1 VHSRVGRVLGAVA
14 GIVAVG
20 VLGGCGVEQPGSA
33 AVLGDTSVPLAVV
46 QSQIRPILDKL
57 TPEQRAQG
65 VGPDIARFVLSLE
78 LTRDLARKELAA
90 QGLTVTDADVSA
102 YIEQRGGAAALLQG
116 QPFDESQLRL
126 QIFNTVAAAKLATK
140 IAPGLTVT
148 ADVLGSANR
157 ADAEAK
163 ARTLAAGGPAA
174 EALFSDARVSQRGV
188 ALTAVGNAAEAATV
202 AFGLP
207 AGSVVAFQPDPQQAT
222 WNVVRIVNRS
232 TTAARDAAAVAK
244 LSQQELVGIG
254 QRTLQP
260 LADSLGVT
268 VNPRFGAWD
277 PISMSVVAADQS
289 QGLIIRPAG

>member
-1 VHSRVGRVLGAVA
+1 VHSRMGRVLGAVA
-14 GIVAVG
+14 SIAVVG
-20 VLGGCGVEQPGSA
+20 VLAGCGVEQPGSA

-46 QSQIRPILDKL
+46 QSQIGPILDKL
-57 TPEQRAQG
+57 TPEQRSQG

-78 LTRDLARKELAA
+78 LTRDLAQKQLAA

-102 YIEQRGGAAALLQG
+102 YIDQRGGTAALLQG

-140 IAPGLTVT
+140 IAPGLAIN
-148 ADVLGSANR
+148 ADILGSASR

-174 EALFSDARVSQRGV
+174 DALFGDPRVSQRGTV
-188 ALTAVGNAAEAATV
+188 LTAVANASEASSV

-222 WNVVRIVNRS
+222 WNVVRIVSRS
-232 TTAARDAAAVAK
+232 TDVASDPAAVAK
-244 LSQQELVGIG
+244 LSQRDLVGIG

-268 VNPRFGAWD
+268 VNPRFGVWD
-277 PISMSVVAADQS
+277 PISLSVVAADQS
-289 QGLIIRPAG
+289 PGLIIRPAG